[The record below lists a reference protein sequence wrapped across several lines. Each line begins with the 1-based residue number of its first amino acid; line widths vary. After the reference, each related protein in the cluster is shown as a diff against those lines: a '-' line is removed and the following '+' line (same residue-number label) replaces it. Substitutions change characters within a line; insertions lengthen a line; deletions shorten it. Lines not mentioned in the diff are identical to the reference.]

1 MIVDGKSATLT
12 FNGFVI
18 GKVDTFDIND
28 AVTPVEIFKSMS
40 NSSRAT
46 PGVVNLGRI
55 TVNLYRDTT
64 DAGQI
69 AMQAAQAGRSIVTL
83 NVALADTNFDLEVF
97 IVSIPYVGSDNGTG
111 TAPVILQVASNGI

>member
-1 MIVDGKSATLT
+1 MIVDGKAATLT
-12 FNGFVI
+12 FNGAVI

-28 AVTPVEIFKSMS
+28 AVTPIETFKSMS
-40 NSSRAT
+40 NQSRAT
-46 PGVVNLGRI
+46 PGIVNLGRI
-55 TVNLYRDTT
+55 TVNLYRNTA

-69 AMQAAQAGRSIVTL
+69 AMQVAQVNRSIVTL

-97 IVSIPYVGSDNGTG
+97 VVSIPYVGSDNGTG

>member
-12 FNGFVI
+12 FNGAVI
-18 GKVDTFDIND
+18 GGVDTFDIND
-28 AVTPVEIFKSMS
+28 AVTPVETFKSMG
-40 NSSRAT
+40 NQSRAT

-55 TVNLYRDTT
+55 TVNLYRNTA

-69 AMQAAQAGRSIVTL
+69 AMQTAQINRSIVTL
-83 NVALADTNFDLEVF
+83 NVALADTDFDLEVF
-97 IVSIPYVGSDNGTG
+97 VVSIPYVGSDNGTG